1 MHSFV
6 RLRTR
11 EGTAVTDTSTKKE
24 PDKTISENVSKKT
37 VLIIEDMNEMRLML
51 KSMMLSLGYTNIEV
65 EASGQSA
72 LKRIAAKHF
81 DIILSDYNLG
91 GRINGQQVLENS
103 RKNNTLG
110 HSTIFIMITADTG
123 YDSVVSAIEHR
134 PDSYMV
140 KPFTPATLHR
150 RLSRIKLQKNI
161 FSEVDEHRAKMNF
174 EMMESKARAIMAK
187 HPKYT
192 SLCLKTIGEALLSKK
207 EYKAAK
213 IHYMR
218 VLKNNQ
224 EVSWA
229 YFGVAQCDLCLKQP
243 LSAVASLEKAIGISR
258 HLLPA
263 YDALSDAQ
271 EELGNLKG
279 AQKAMIDS
287 LEITPRSL
295 ARTKRLGK
303 ISVRLKDW
311 KIAEQAY
318 SRVIRLT
325 KDTQYEKI
333 EYYYEHLKCLIA
345 IQENDNQA
353 PQTAEKLKRSLARL
367 RTLGKDD
374 PIVVSNSFRVEVQ
387 QHLNRERKSDAV
399 KSWKIWKQLIL
410 SGKASSITN
419 EQEQTLKR
427 KLGIF

>member
-1 MHSFV
+1 M
-6 RLRTR
+6 
-11 EGTAVTDTSTKKE
+11 TDISSAEDSKKNSVEDTTKK
-24 PDKTISENVSKKT
+24 S

-51 KSMMLSLGYTNIEV
+51 RSMMLSLGYTNIEA

-91 GRINGQQVLENS
+91 GRINGQQVLETS
-103 RKNNTLG
+103 RRNNILS

-161 FSEVDEHRAKMNF
+161 FSEVDEHRGKMNF
-174 EMMESKARAIMAK
+174 EMMESKAKAIMIK
-187 HPKYT
+187 HPQYS
-192 SLCLKTIGEALLSKK
+192 SLCLKVIGESLLSRK

-218 VLKNNQ
+218 VLKHNQ
-224 EVSWA
+224 ETSWA
-229 YFGVAQCDLCLKQP
+229 HFGIAQCDLGLEQP
-243 LSAVASLEKAIGISR
+243 LSAVKSLEKTISITR
-258 HLLPA
+258 HFLPA
-263 YDALSDAQ
+263 YDTLANTQ
-271 EELGNLKG
+271 ERLGNLKE
-279 AQKAMIDS
+279 AQKAMIAS

-295 ARTKRLGK
+295 ARTKKLGK

-311 KIAEQAY
+311 KMAEQAY

-325 KDTQYEKI
+325 KDTQHEKI

-345 IQENDNQA
+345 IQENDDQA
-353 PQTAEKLKRSLARL
+353 PQTAEKLKRSLTRL
-367 RTLGKDD
+367 RMLGKDD

-387 QHLNRERKSDAV
+387 QHLNRERKNDAV
-399 KSWKIWKQLIL
+399 KSWKQWKQLIL
-410 SGKASSITN
+410 SGKASSISH
-419 EQEQTLKR
+419 EQELTLKR
-427 KLGIF
+427 KLGL